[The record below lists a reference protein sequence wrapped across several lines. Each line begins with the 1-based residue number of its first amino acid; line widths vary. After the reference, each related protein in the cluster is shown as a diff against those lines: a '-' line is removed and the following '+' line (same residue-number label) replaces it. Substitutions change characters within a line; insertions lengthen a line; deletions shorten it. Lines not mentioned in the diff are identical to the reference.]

1 MTVDWRTARS
11 TQTLLCELTLQ
22 AAYFVFELLDMLQ
35 KVNLVLLPYFGL
47 LPLLPDEVLQVMCQI
62 CEFFLVLLRVLLHCL
77 QRVNQLHL
85 L

>member
-11 TQTLLCELTLQ
+11 TQTLLCELSLQ

-47 LPLLPDEVLQVMCQI
+47 LPLLSDEVLQILRQI
-62 CEFFLVLLRVLLHCL
+62 REFFLVLLRVLLHCL